1 MTHPAD
7 ERAVYA
13 TSDWDSSGHRHDG
26 GAVLRGDLGIRPVP
40 GPVVPA
46 AAGASLLSD
55 HHALFAL
62 GALAGTGLL
71 AGILIAAPRIS
82 PLAAGLPGLLL
93 VGLSVLYL
101 VSVRRADELIPLRS
115 HVFGTG
121 FETLL
126 ARGLLGAA
134 GLAMIVPLFVPS
146 RWRSGGALSWST
158 SSGRT
163 GPTLANWS
171 AWLRGSAACPC
182 RGRQP
187 GRLTPRRGP
196 GWVSSLPRLPCP
208 PGRRRLPPRTRP
220 RCRGAAGRPALS
232 TEVRAPGDP
241 GQSAPGVSG

>member
-1 MTHPAD
+1 MRHLTGIVLAIVMTA
-7 ERAVYA
+7 ALFCAA
-13 TSDWDSSGHRHDG
+13 TWGYVRFLAQSSR
-26 GAVLRGDLGIRPVP
+26 LP
-40 GPVVPA
+40 
-46 AAGASLLSD
+46 AGASLLSD

-146 RWRSGGALSWST
+146 RWRSRRSAELADEFGPDGTEHW
-158 SSGRT
+158 RT
-163 GPTLANWS
+163 GRRGCGVRRHARAGASAGPADPTAP
-171 AWLRGSAACPC
+171 AGMGIQPAPFAVPAPPAAPATEH
-182 RGRQP
+182 QAA
-187 GRLTPRRGP
+187 LPRRSG
-196 GWVSSLPRLPCP
+196 P
-208 PGRRRLPPRTRP
+208 PGI
-220 RCRGAAGRPALS
+220 
-232 TEVRAPGDP
+232 VY
-241 GQSAPGVSG
+241 

>member
-1 MTHPAD
+1 MRHLTGIVLAIVMTA
-7 ERAVYA
+7 ALFCAA
-13 TSDWDSSGHRHDG
+13 TWGYVRFLAQSSR
-26 GAVLRGDLGIRPVP
+26 LP
-40 GPVVPA
+40 
-46 AAGASLLSD
+46 AGASLLSD

-146 RWRSGGALSWST
+146 RWRSRGVVKVPAPFEPAPDAYPDLGTTQTIAGGSL
-158 SSGRT
+158 
-163 GPTLANWS
+163 LADW
-171 AWLRGSAACPC
+171 AETRPQP
-182 RGRQP
+182 RVEP
-187 GRLTPRRGP
+187 GRSQAPWGPVDPANQGGSGSTPDY
-196 GWVSSLPRLPCP
+196 S
-208 PGRRRLPPRTRP
+208 
-220 RCRGAAGRPALS
+220 
-232 TEVRAPGDP
+232 
-241 GQSAPGVSG
+241 

>member
-1 MTHPAD
+1 MRHLTGIVLAIVMTA
-7 ERAVYA
+7 ALFCAA
-13 TSDWDSSGHRHDG
+13 TWGYVRFLAQSSR
-26 GAVLRGDLGIRPVP
+26 LP
-40 GPVVPA
+40 
-46 AAGASLLSD
+46 AGASLLSD

-146 RWRSGGALSWST
+146 RWRSRRSAELADEFGPDGTDTGELVGVVAGFGGMPVPGASAGPADPTAPAGMGIQPAPFAVPAPPAAPATENQAAL
-158 SSGRT
+158 
-163 GPTLANWS
+163 
-171 AWLRGSAACPC
+171 
-182 RGRQP
+182 
-187 GRLTPRRGP
+187 PRRSG
-196 GWVSSLPRLPCP
+196 P
-208 PGRRRLPPRTRP
+208 PGI
-220 RCRGAAGRPALS
+220 
-232 TEVRAPGDP
+232 VY
-241 GQSAPGVSG
+241 

>member
-1 MTHPAD
+1 MRHLTGIVLAIVMTA
-7 ERAVYA
+7 ALFWAA
-13 TSDWDSSGHRHDG
+13 TWGYVRFLAQSSR
-26 GAVLRGDLGIRPVP
+26 LP
-40 GPVVPA
+40 
-46 AAGASLLSD
+46 AGASLLSD

-134 GLAMIVPLFVPS
+134 GL
-146 RWRSGGALSWST
+146 
-158 SSGRT
+158 
-163 GPTLANWS
+163 
-171 AWLRGSAACPC
+171 
-182 RGRQP
+182 
-187 GRLTPRRGP
+187 
-196 GWVSSLPRLPCP
+196 
-208 PGRRRLPPRTRP
+208 
-220 RCRGAAGRPALS
+220 
-232 TEVRAPGDP
+232 
-241 GQSAPGVSG
+241 